1 MRLWQSNIGKA
12 WQVLKRDGLWRGGQR
27 IFDGFCNLIPRRL
40 SGDILIVSSGV
51 GDSAR
56 YRGAHVAEE
65 LRQRGFRVA
74 VTTQYNPLLAR
85 YADRFSVFVFHRT
98 LYDGRVKALFDR
110 AKSFGKTLVFET
122 DDLVFDPVFVQ
133 QMDFYRSMNALEKK
147 LYEHGVG
154 GEILADPAVEAATT
168 TTDYLAE
175 KLRAKGKRVFIVK
188 NKLSEEDVRWA
199 NEIISTCHFDRSEGI
214 QESFD
219 DTRDDPSVR
228 IGYASGTA
236 THNKDFATIT
246 EALLRLLAAYP
257 QTTLVIAGPLLLDE
271 RFAPFAERIERL
283 PFANRREHFRNLA
296 SLDINLAPLEIGEPF
311 CEGKSE
317 LKFFEAG
324 IVAVPTVAAATG
336 SFVGAIDDGIDG
348 FVARDTEEWY
358 VKLDRLVKDSTLRV
372 SMGQAARAKVLREYV
387 TARGTNDEYYQ
398 YLRQHIH
405 EQ

>member
-1 MRLWQSNIGKA
+1 MRLLQSNIGKA

-27 IFDGFCNLIPRRL
+27 IFEGFCDLIPRRL
-40 SGDILIVSSGV
+40 EGDILIISSGV

-65 LRQRGFRVA
+65 LRRQGFRVA

-85 YADRFSVFVFHRT
+85 YTDDFSVFIFHRT
-98 LYDGRVKALFDR
+98 LYVGRVKALFDR
-110 AKSFGKTLVFET
+110 AKTLGKTLVFET

-154 GEILADPAVEAATT
+154 GEILDDPTVEAATT
-168 TTDYLAE
+168 TTTYLAE

-188 NKLSEEDVRWA
+188 NKLSEEDVRFA
-199 NEIISTCHFDRSEGI
+199 ESLASLPKRDRSDE
-214 QESFD
+214 
-219 DTRDDPSVR
+219 TVR

-246 EALLRLLAAYP
+246 EALLRILADHP
-257 QTTLVIAGPLLLDE
+257 ETVLVIAGPLLLDE
-271 RFAPFAERIERL
+271 RFAPFADRIDRL
-283 PFANRREHFRNLA
+283 PFADRRKHFENLA

-324 IVAVPTVAAATG
+324 LVSVPTVAASTG
-336 SFVGAIDDGIDG
+336 TFIEAIHDGVDG
-348 FVARDTEEWY
+348 FVARGTGEWEA
-358 VKLDRLVKDSTLRV
+358 KLDQLVKDPALRA
-372 SMGQAARAKVLREYV
+372 SMGRAAHDRVLREYT
-387 TARGTNDEYYQ
+387 TASGTNAEYYE
-398 YLRQHIH
+398 YLRQRINRKTTV
-405 EQ
+405 

>member
-27 IFDGFCNLIPRRL
+27 VFKGFYDLIPRRL
-40 SGDILIVSSGV
+40 SGDILIISSGV

-65 LRQRGFRVA
+65 LRQQGFRVA

-85 YADRFSVFVFHRT
+85 YADAFSIFIFHRT
-98 LYDGRVKALFDR
+98 LYTGRVKALFDQ
-110 AKSFGKTLVFET
+110 AKSLGKTLVFET
-122 DDLVFDPVFVQ
+122 DDLVFDPVFVR
-133 QMDFYRSMNALEKK
+133 QMDFYRSMNVLEKK

-154 GEILADPAVEAATT
+154 GEILDDPAVEAATT
-168 TTDYLAE
+168 TTAYLAE

-188 NKLSEEDVRWA
+188 NKLSEEDVKWA
-199 NEIISTCHFDRSEGI
+199 DEIISLGHSDQGGEIPS
-214 QESFD
+214 SLD
-219 DTRDDPSVR
+219 DAWVR

-236 THNKDFATIT
+236 THNKDFSTIT
-246 EALLRLLAAYP
+246 EALLRLLVDHSN
-257 QTTLVIAGPLLLDE
+257 TVLVIAGPLLLDE
-271 RFAPFAERIERL
+271 RFAPFADRIERL
-283 PFANRREHFRNLA
+283 PFADRREHFRNLA
-296 SLDINLAPLEIGEPF
+296 SLHINIAPLEIGEPF

-336 SFVGAIDDGIDG
+336 SFVEAIDDGVDG
-348 FVARDTEEWY
+348 FVARDIEEWY
-358 VKLDRLVKDSTLRV
+358 AKLCRLVEDSALRV
-372 SMGQAARAKVLREYV
+372 SMGQTARDKTLQEYV

>member
-27 IFDGFCNLIPRRL
+27 VFKGFYDLIPRRL

-65 LRQRGFRVA
+65 LRQQGFRVA

-85 YADRFSVFVFHRT
+85 YADAFPIFIFHRT
-98 LYDGRVKALFDR
+98 LYTGRVKVLFDQ
-110 AKSFGKTLVFET
+110 AKSLGKTLVFET
-122 DDLVFDPVFVQ
+122 DDLVFDPVFVR
-133 QMDFYRSMNALEKK
+133 QMDFYRSMNVLEKK

-154 GEILADPAVEAATT
+154 GEILDDPAVEAATT
-168 TTDYLAE
+168 TTAYLAE

-188 NKLSEEDVRWA
+188 NKLSEEDVKWA
-199 NEIISTCHFDRSEGI
+199 DEIISLGHSDQGGEIPS
-214 QESFD
+214 SLD
-219 DTRDDPSVR
+219 DAWVR

-236 THNKDFATIT
+236 THNKDFSTIT
-246 EALLRLLAAYP
+246 EALLRLLADHP
-257 QTTLVIAGPLLLDE
+257 STVLVIAGPLLLDE

-283 PFANRREHFRNLA
+283 PFADRREHFKNLA
-296 SLDINLAPLEIGEPF
+296 SLDINLAPLESGEPF

-336 SFVGAIDDGIDG
+336 SFVEAIDDGVDG
-348 FVARDTEEWY
+348 FVARDIEEWY
-358 VKLDRLVKDSTLRV
+358 AKLCRLVEDSALRV
-372 SMGQAARAKVLREYV
+372 SMGQTARDKTLQEYV

>member
-1 MRLWQSNIGKA
+1 MRLLQSNIGKA
-12 WQVLKRDGLWRGGQR
+12 WQVLQRDGLWRGGQR
-27 IFDGFCNLIPRRL
+27 IFEGFCNLIPQRL
-40 SGDILIVSSGV
+40 SGDILIISSGV

-65 LRQRGFRVA
+65 LRRQGFRVA

-85 YADRFSVFVFHRT
+85 YADDFSVFIFHRT
-98 LYDGRVKALFDR
+98 LYTGRVKVLFDR
-110 AKSFGKTLVFET
+110 AKSLDKTLVFET
-122 DDLVFDPVFVQ
+122 DDLVFDPVFVR

-154 GEILADPAVEAATT
+154 GEILDDPAVEAATT
-168 TTDYLAE
+168 TTAYLAE

-199 NEIISTCHFDRSEGI
+199 DTLPVGRETDRSDE
-214 QESFD
+214 
-219 DTRDDPSVR
+219 TVR

-246 EALLRLLAAYP
+246 EALLRILTDHP
-257 QTTLVIAGPLLLDE
+257 ETVLVIAGPLLLDE
-271 RFAPFAERIERL
+271 RFAPFADRIERL
-283 PFANRREHFRNLA
+283 PFADRREHFGNLA

-324 IVAVPTVAAATG
+324 LVSVPTVAAATG
-336 SFVGAIDDGIDG
+336 TFAEAIHDGVDG
-348 FVARDTEEWY
+348 FVARDSGEWQT
-358 VKLDRLVKDSTLRV
+358 KLDQLVKDPALRA
-372 SMGQAARAKVLREYV
+372 SMGQAAHDRVLREYV
-387 TARGTNDEYYQ
+387 TASGTNTEYYE

-405 EQ
+405 